1 MPSAHLLVMSCVDVL
16 SNSTHSHEFG
26 MSAHLVKPVTRKSL
40 RDALTKAI
48 SSRGSFECSM
58 TTDIGRVRANT
69 LPPTRIL
76 VAEDNAV
83 NQKLI
88 SCFLEQ
94 DGYDVTVA
102 PNGSVAFELWRANSI
117 ELALMDGQMPV
128 MNGFEATERIR
139 NLERRTG
146 RSHMPIIALTA
157 HAMTGDRERC
167 MEAGMD
173 GYLTNPIRRE
183 DFRQTR
189 HALLNSRSLQ
199 VEPPDLREME
209 PVQAEMASEGFAL
222 SMKT

>member
-1 MPSAHLLVMSCVDVL
+1 
-16 SNSTHSHEFG
+16 

-48 SSRGSFECSM
+48 SSRGSFECSI

-94 DGYDVTVA
+94 DGYDVTIA
-102 PNGSVAFELWRANSI
+102 PNGSVAFELWRGNLFK
-117 ELALMDGQMPV
+117 LALMDVQMPV

-139 NLERRTG
+139 KWERRTG

-157 HAMTGDRERC
+157 HAMAGDRERC

-173 GYLTNPIRRE
+173 GYLTKPIRR
-183 DFRQTR
+183 DDLRKTL
-189 HALLNSRSLQ
+189 HALLSSRSLQ
-199 VEPPDLREME
+199 VDPPDLREIE
-209 PVQAEMASEGFAL
+209 PVQAEITNEGFAL